1 MRKFL
6 IEITTEELPAIPFL
20 KEEPNIKDKLEVVLK
35 ANNIE
40 FSNLEFLYTPRRFVF
55 TFKANER
62 ANDSVIE
69 LIGAPK
75 EVAYK
80 DGKLSKA
87 GESFLAKADIS
98 ENELSFKEIKGKVC
112 LYVEKIEKG
121 KLFSELINDILESFI
136 TSLNFG
142 KSMRWGT
149 NTFSFIR
156 PITGLC
162 VMMDDE
168 LINASLF
175 NINSS
180 KSTFVHRNISMDK
193 ISFNTQD
200 EYFKTLKEGKVIL
213 NPKDRL
219 EIILSEIRNIE
230 KLWNLKAEIDEEL
243 LAEVVA
249 ITEYPSALL
258 GSFDKEFL
266 QVAPEVIITSMKENQ
281 RYFAVYKDNSLSN
294 NFITITNSFNP
305 DLETIKKGNEKVL
318 RARLSDALFFWEN
331 DLKLG
336 LQPELLNN
344 TIYMQELGTIAQKE
358 QREEE
363 IALRLAKL
371 FAYENTK
378 NIKDAILLSKADL
391 RTQMV
396 GEFPELQGIVGSYY
410 AANMGY
416 SSEVCTAIKEQYLYD
431 VIPST
436 KLSKIVILATRLD
449 TLMALFS
456 INKLPSGNKDPYALR
471 RAALSIIKILIDLGV
486 KFNLLD
492 LLNEFKG
499 LYKDYDK
506 VKLLN
511 FITDRF
517 NALYS
522 VNSSFIK
529 AVLNVNNND
538 LVVIDENIKALINLA
553 KDKDY
558 ESKISTFKRLANII
572 KDSKDLYCDE
582 SKLSNEY
589 EIKLYKAYKDIS
601 FSDDVSDN
609 LGKIFA
615 LKPII
620 DEFFD
625 NVMINVDD
633 LEIKNN
639 RLALVYSIYKHIA
652 CVADLKEVS
661 FDSIV

>member
-1 MRKFL
+1 MKKFL
-6 IEITTEELPAIPFL
+6 IEITCEELPAIPFL
-20 KEEPNIKDKLEVVLK
+20 KEEPNIKNKLETILN
-35 ANNIE
+35 ANNIV
-40 FSNLEFLYTPRRFVF
+40 FSDLEFLYTPRRFLF
-55 TFKANER
+55 TFKAKEFSK
-62 ANDSVIE
+62 DSQTE

-87 GESFLAKADIS
+87 GESFLAKANIS
-98 ENELSFKEIKGKVC
+98 ESELEFKEIKGKLC
-112 LYVEKIEKG
+112 LYALKTEAG
-121 KLFSELINDILESFI
+121 KHIKELINDILESFI

-142 KSMRWGT
+142 KSMRWGA

-168 LINASLF
+168 LINAKLF
-175 NINSS
+175 NQESC
-180 KSTFVHRNISMDK
+180 KSTFVHRNVSMQK
-193 ISFNTQD
+193 VAFNTQE
-200 EYFKTLKEGKVIL
+200 EYFKTLKEGRVIL

-331 DLKLG
+331 DLKVG
-336 LQPELLNN
+336 LEPESLAN
-344 TIYMQELGTIAQKE
+344 TIYMQELGTLKDKQA
-358 QREEE
+358 RELS
-363 IALRLAKL
+363 IALRLAKI
-371 FAYENTK
+371 FGYENEK
-378 NIKDAILLSKADL
+378 NVKDAINLSKADL

-431 VIPST
+431 ELPST
-436 KLSKIVILATRLD
+436 KLSKIIILATRLD
-449 TLMALFS
+449 TLMGLFS

-492 LLNEFKG
+492 LLGEFKG
-499 LYKDYDK
+499 LYKAYDIS
-506 VKLLN
+506 KLIS
-511 FITDRF
+511 FINDRF
-517 NALYS
+517 SALYP
-522 VNSSFIK
+522 VNSSYIK
-529 AVLNVNNND
+529 AVLNANNTD
-538 LVVIDENIKALINLA
+538 IVTIDENINALITLS

-589 EIKLYKAYKDIS
+589 ERKLHKAYKDIS
-601 FSDDVSDN
+601 FSENVSDN
-609 LGKIFA
+609 LAAIFA

-652 CVADLKEVS
+652 SIADLKEVS
-661 FDSIV
+661 FENNI